1 LISAKLENLI
11 AIVFEIPQEVI
22 EFGLKIVI
30 RKIEDCDW
38 KLKGKIQGNVNG
50 TRIANNNQFNIESL

>member
-1 LISAKLENLI
+1 
-11 AIVFEIPQEVI
+11 VFEIPQEVT